1 MVEARKIPK
10 SSKLVSDYMKKSG
23 LSEELQKSPNRKYA
37 YAEMLRRKLKG
48 KADRARERYLQSRG
62 TPREDRM
69 SDAYIVAEM
78 NRRKMTGLVA
88 KRKKAYE
95 LSIQVEPPKVSATSQ
110 VPDFSHVKGLLS
122 RFGDVVDRMDA
133 LVDDDDEPEIDY
145 SEEALEQLDND
156 ELIDLAKEL
165 HHKSKPKKKS
175 YDLDAMLQ
183 KSRAKYKPVAL

>member
-1 MVEARKIPK
+1 MVKASEIPRA
-10 SSKLVSDYMKKSG
+10 SKLVSDHMKKTG

-37 YAEMLRRKLKG
+37 YAELMRRKLKR
-48 KADRARERYLQSRG
+48 KADRAREKYMQSRG

-69 SDAYIVAEM
+69 SDAYIIAEM
-78 NRRKMTGLVA
+78 SRRKMTGLVA

-95 LSIQVEPPKVSATSQ
+95 LSIQVEPPKVTQTTQ

-133 LVDDDDEPEIDY
+133 LVDDDDEPQMDY

-175 YDLDAMLQ
+175 YDLDAMLKQ
-183 KSRAKYKPVAL
+183 SRAKYNPVSL